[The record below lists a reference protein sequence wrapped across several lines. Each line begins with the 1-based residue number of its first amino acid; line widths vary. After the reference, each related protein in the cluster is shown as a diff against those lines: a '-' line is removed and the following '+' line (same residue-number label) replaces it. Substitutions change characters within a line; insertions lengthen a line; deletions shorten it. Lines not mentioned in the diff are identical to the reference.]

1 MSEPSPVVQ
10 IDRIFFA
17 YPPPGAE
24 WVLEDVSLTI
34 GPRDFLGVIGPNG
47 GGKTTLLRIILGLLE
62 PQRGV
67 VRVLGRAPREVRT
80 RIGYVPQHARIDPG
94 VPASVLDVV
103 LTGRLARSSWGFRYG
118 RGHVEAAMAALEQTE
133 MAALAGRTMATLSG
147 GQRQRVLIAR
157 ALASDAELLLLDE
170 PTAGVDPHMEQSL
183 TDLLH
188 RLNQRL
194 PIVIVS
200 HDVSFVST
208 HLQRVACL
216 NRRLICHA
224 AQEISREVIAE
235 MYHAPIRVVRHEE
248 ACPLSDHGCRQG
260 CSPEGTVLG
269 AGASGSRARLGE
281 TLERQPPKQLDRKS
295 LLSEGDRPLARDE
308 SPSDLGTAEGDGVR
322 FGRGGQPGTP

>member
-1 MSEPSPVVQ
+1 V
-10 IDRIFFA
+10 D
-17 YPPPGAE
+17 
-24 WVLEDVSLTI
+24 
-34 GPRDFLGVIGPNG
+34 
-47 GGKTTLLRIILGLLE
+47 
-62 PQRGV
+62 
-67 VRVLGRAPREVRT
+67 VRT
-80 RIGYVPQHARIDPG
+80 RIGYVPQHARVDPG

-103 LTGRLARSSWGFRYG
+103 LTGRLARSSWGFRYP
-118 RGHVEAAMAALEQTE
+118 REHVEAAMAALGQTE
-133 MAALAGRTMATLSG
+133 MAPLAHRTMATLSG

-157 ALASDAELLLLDE
+157 ALASDAELLLMDE

-224 AQEISREVIAE
+224 AHEISREVIAE

-248 ACPLSDHGCRQG
+248 ECPLSDPGCHQG
-260 CSPEGTVLG
+260 CAPEGSGFAVQG
-269 AGASGSRARLGE
+269 SGSGNRSAPSAPTDPSKLS
-281 TLERQPPKQLDRKS
+281 PKPQ
-295 LLSEGDRPLARDE
+295 
-308 SPSDLGTAEGDGVR
+308 
-322 FGRGGQPGTP
+322 TPNPEPEP

>member
-1 MSEPSPVVQ
+1 MSDPSSVVQ
-10 IDRIFFA
+10 IERVFFA
-17 YPPPGAE
+17 YPPHGSE

-34 GPRDFLGVIGPNG
+34 GPRDFLGLIGPNG

-62 PQRGV
+62 PQRGL
-67 VRVLGRAPREVRT
+67 VRVLGQAPQEVRT
-80 RIGYVPQHARIDPG
+80 RIGYVPQHARVDPG

-118 RGHVEAAMAALEQTE
+118 REHIQAAMSALEQTG
-133 MAALAGRTMATLSG
+133 MAALAHRTMATLSG

-216 NRRLICHA
+216 NRRLICHDA
-224 AQEISREVIAE
+224 REITREVIAE
-235 MYHAPIRVVRHEE
+235 MYHTPIRVVRHEE
-248 ACPLSDHGCRQG
+248 ACPLSDHGCQQG
-260 CSPEGTVLG
+260 CGPQ
-269 AGASGSRARLGE
+269 GSVFRAE
-281 TLERQPPKQLDRKS
+281 
-295 LLSEGDRPLARDE
+295 AAE
-308 SPSDLGTAEGDGVR
+308 SPPESRPDHQPKTTSDSS
-322 FGRGGQPGTP
+322 PSTP